1 MNPFA
6 TMRLIFLLFCCL
18 QQFVVLAF
26 QQAARTTHIVAK
38 RSSFRLRAVE
48 YDQVFEVG
56 YSVSV
61 QKPLGIIFGENPDPY
76 FGLVVDDVSEG
87 LNGGM
92 AGLRV
97 GDQLLA
103 IDGEVVVGKDFDSI
117 MSSLQNGP
125 SNLDLVMYRG
135 PVASLYTIL
144 SNKLGEEESVRDDDE
159 GEEPVIMDEN
169 YESPVRIEVKERKP
183 LGPGDFVKA
192 FGKLGKMVAD
202 DLTGGDA
209 KQQGAPKKKSGFFG
223 IGGETI
229 QLDGD
234 DANTLK

>member
-26 QQAARTTHIVAK
+26 QQAARTTHIVAT

-103 IDGEVVVGKDFDSI
+103 IDGEVVVGIGSGAHLDVR
-117 MSSLQNGP
+117 NG
-125 SNLDLVMYRG
+125 S
-135 PVASLYTIL
+135 
-144 SNKLGEEESVRDDDE
+144 
-159 GEEPVIMDEN
+159 
-169 YESPVRIEVKERKP
+169 
-183 LGPGDFVKA
+183 
-192 FGKLGKMVAD
+192 
-202 DLTGGDA
+202 
-209 KQQGAPKKKSGFFG
+209 
-223 IGGETI
+223 
-229 QLDGD
+229 
-234 DANTLK
+234 